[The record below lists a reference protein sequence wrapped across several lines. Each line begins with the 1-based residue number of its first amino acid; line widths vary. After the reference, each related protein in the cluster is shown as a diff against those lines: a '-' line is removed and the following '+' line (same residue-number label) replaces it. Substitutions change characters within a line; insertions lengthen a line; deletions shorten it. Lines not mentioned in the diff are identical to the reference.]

1 MTEAMRPYLRD
12 RKLDVPLR
20 NKDDSVALILEWFL
34 HGINEVEVPDRIAGQ
49 LEDAQYNREL
59 YEKLGWQ
66 EERHFDVVS
75 SFWSVFACAVIVEVH
90 ENVYPC
96 SRRYYTFP
104 DYVGYFTPRISGGKM
119 GFGKGKDRNPSFE
132 EKYFSNEY
140 PAIRKVVD
148 GTVASYPKLKEFAA
162 LTHSV
167 ANFSPCPAAPFN
179 GAKGTSPRVH
189 DFLPLFADFIET
201 HGTPA
206 VPEMGQSWKSWLI
219 RNRERLFLES
229 YYEVYTASDGSE
241 HIRGIPFF
249 DGQSLT
255 QPLPQTKE
263 EVTACLDEMVRRIYD
278 RAETMSDFASLKR

>member
-96 SRRYYTFP
+96 SSRYYTFP
-104 DYVGYFTPRISGGKM
+104 DYVEYPTPRISGGKS
-119 GFGKGKDRNPSFE
+119 GSGKGKYRNPSFE

-148 GTVASYPKLKEFAA
+148 GTVAAYPKLKELAA

-167 ANFSPCPAAPFN
+167 ANFSPCPAYPFN
-179 GAKGTSPRVH
+179 REKGISQRVH
-189 DFLPLFADFIET
+189 DFLPLFADFIEAD
-201 HGTPA
+201 GTPA
-206 VPEMGQSWKSWLI
+206 APERGQSWKNWLI

-255 QPLPQTKE
+255 HPLPQTKE
-263 EVTACLDEMVRRIYD
+263 KVTACLDEMVRRIYD
-278 RAETMSDFASLKR
+278 RAEKMSDFASLKR